1 MKFYLALSLY
11 IQVVKKKKKLVKVL
25 VFKFFGQRFIWNLHF
40 RISSKDLNRPKSG
53 GNYGVPA
60 KRDAIFV
67 HWTLVRTPSCLY
79 WKSASHHYLNHCIPF
94 LKKKKKTKNT
104 YSKWLCEYFNNN
116 FNNNRVVSE
125 YEILHKEILL
135 KKEKEWECLDTSK
148 QKV

>member
-79 WKSASHHYLNHCIPF
+79 WKSASHHYLNYCIPF
-94 LKKKKKTKNT
+94 LKKKKKPKTHTQSGYVNISIIISIIIESWVNMRFYTKR
-104 YSKWLCEYFNNN
+104 YY
-116 FNNNRVVSE
+116 
-125 YEILHKEILL
+125 
-135 KKEKEWECLDTSK
+135 
-148 QKV
+148 

>member
-94 LKKKKKTKNT
+94 LKKKKKPKTHTQSGYVNISIIISIIIESWVNMRFYTKR
-104 YSKWLCEYFNNN
+104 YY
-116 FNNNRVVSE
+116 
-125 YEILHKEILL
+125 
-135 KKEKEWECLDTSK
+135 
-148 QKV
+148 